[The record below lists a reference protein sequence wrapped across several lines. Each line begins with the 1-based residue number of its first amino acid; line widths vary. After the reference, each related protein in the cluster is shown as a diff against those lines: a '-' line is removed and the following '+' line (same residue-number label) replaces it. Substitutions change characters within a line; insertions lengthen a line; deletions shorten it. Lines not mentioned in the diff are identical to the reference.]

1 MAKARKA
8 AASRGEV
15 FGLWSMPR
23 SAWTAFP
30 EITLP
35 TPAELA
41 RTRDP
46 VKEREAAALRRRVFE
61 VPVSEQTLREVV
73 H

>member
-8 AASRGEV
+8 ALPRGQV
-15 FGLWSMPR
+15 FGMWSMPR
-23 SAWTAFP
+23 SAWSALP
-30 EITLP
+30 VIALP
-35 TPAELA
+35 TADDLA
-41 RTRDP
+41 RTADP
-46 VKEREAAALRRRVFE
+46 VKEREAAALRRKRFE